1 MIEVI
6 VSTLLQVLYA
16 FLILTAIVFLIAISF
31 AMLSGIKQI
40 HEENKIKS
48 ENIRTLKQSFD
59 NLIKSL
65 NKEDQE
71 NK

>member
-1 MIEVI
+1 MIEVV

-16 FLILTAIVFLIAISF
+16 FLILTAIVFLIAICF